1 MTQKF
6 IPNNDYEIMT
16 PSGWEDFDGVIQNI
30 GVDKPSRE
38 IITATGKSVVATLDH
53 RFFNQNGEIVVSD
66 LKIGDQIMTVDGIE
80 TIIDLIETI
89 LPDTYEIFNSESHHI
104 YANGF
109 DSHQCDEMAFSA
121 ANILEEMWTSLSPTL
136 AATKGKSI
144 ITSTPKSDVDMFAK
158 LWFGANDNTDEFGNP
173 DPNCLNGEGKNGYYP
188 FMSTWKDNPTRS
200 PEWATK
206 EIAKIGKAKFAQE
219 HECEFVTDD
228 STLIDP
234 MFLSQLK
241 VMREPLFYT
250 GTVRWYE
257 EPQPNTSYLVGLDP
271 SLGTGGDNA
280 AIQVFS
286 LPDLV
291 QVAEWQSNVTV
302 PRGQVTTL
310 MQILHTLD
318 GELRDHPDQQGEPE
332 IFWTVENNTIGEAIL
347 VIIED
352 TGEDRFPGQMVN
364 EKKKR
369 GQVKRFRKGLTT
381 DNRKKLAA
389 CSRFKSLI
397 ETGRLRVNSNNLLT
411 ELKNFVSSG
420 ASFAGKRGVT
430 DDLVMATMLIVR
442 MIDIVID
449 WTDGA
454 DILRERIGDDE
465 LFGNDEPPL
474 PTVV

>member
-1 MTQKF
+1 MTYVSNTLGLK
-6 IPNNDYEIMT
+6 IKT
-16 PSGWEDFDGVIQNI
+16 PRGYQAFSGIACLG
-30 GVDKPSRE
+30 K
-38 IITATGKSVVATLDH
+38 KSVIT
-53 RFFNQNGEIVVSD
+53 VSF
-66 LKIGDQIMTVDGIE
+66 T
-80 TIIDLIETI
+80 
-89 LPDTYEIFNSESHHI
+89 N
-104 YANGF
+104 
-109 DSHQCDEMAFSA
+109 
-121 ANILEEMWTSLSPTL
+121 
-136 AATKGKSI
+136 GKSI
-144 ITSTPKSDVDMFAK
+144 TCTHDHELISPNGPVEAGSLVSGDYILRHDGKRTRVVDIINAGEEMVYDIIEVNGGHTFIANGIEISNCRFVSDDQTLVDS
-158 LWFGANDNTDEFGNP
+158 L
-173 DPNCLNGEGKNGYYP
+173 
-188 FMSTWKDNPTRS
+188 
-200 PEWATK
+200 
-206 EIAKIGKAKFAQE
+206 
-219 HECEFVTDD
+219 
-228 STLIDP
+228 
-234 MFLSQLK
+234 FLSQLK

-369 GQVKRFRKGLTT
+369 GQVRRFRKGLTT

-454 DILRERIGDDE
+454 DVLRERIGDDE